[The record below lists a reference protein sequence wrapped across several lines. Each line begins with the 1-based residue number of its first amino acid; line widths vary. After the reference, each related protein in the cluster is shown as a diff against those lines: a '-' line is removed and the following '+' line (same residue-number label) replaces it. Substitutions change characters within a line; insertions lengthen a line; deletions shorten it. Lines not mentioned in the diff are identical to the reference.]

1 VNRSRWLL
9 TFAFALIAV
18 AVLAARPSPTPGP
31 FLRDFEAYWGA
42 GTTWNAHADPYGRE
56 IWNAERTV
64 GGVDVSRDEI
74 LPFVG
79 PPAALLVWSALA
91 HLPYDAAAR
100 LWWAFLAL
108 GTLALAAVAVRA
120 STLRVAPSLFLA
132 AVALAAAF
140 GPVTSD
146 LALGQVA
153 VLSFLGASIVALR
166 SRQIATTGLAPS
178 AVAAFVAFF
187 QPNVA
192 LGLASQIGLNRTTT
206 AMALGG
212 VGTYA
217 AGTLFLGWDWPT
229 QYARTLFSHESVE
242 RFSAIQLTPAAI
254 AHGAGASSVAAALV
268 AALTAIAAIAVAILL
283 WQQIADPFARF
294 AAFAPL
300 APFVATFFHEH
311 DLVVAYVAAAW
322 CAVRATG
329 PARGLA
335 LAGTLLVAI
344 DWLGLAQ
351 RPSGIAQSALLASAA
366 VCAFTALG
374 PANGWRAVAAAV
386 WPVAAIFLL
395 AAWSAASHPAPVWPD
410 ALGPFHAASA
420 ASLPNVWHQEQLR
433 TGLLAV
439 NPGWSLLRALSLM
452 GCALLSLSVF
462 LCETSRRA
470 SANR

>member
-1 VNRSRWLL
+1 VSYSRWLL
-9 TFAFALIAV
+9 AFAFALIV
-18 AVLAARPSPTPGP
+18 IAVLAARPSPTPGP

-42 GTTWNAHADPYGRE
+42 GTTWNAHADPYDRE
-56 IWNAERTV
+56 IWNAERAV
-64 GGVDVSRDEI
+64 GGVDVLRDEI

-100 LWWAFLAL
+100 LWWAFLAVA
-108 GTLALAAVAVRA
+108 TLALAFVAVHA
-120 STLRVAPSLFLA
+120 STLRVEPGSLLA
-132 AVALAAAF
+132 AVALAVAF

-153 VLSFLGASIVALR
+153 VFSFLGATIVAVR
-166 SRQIATTGLAPS
+166 SRRTAPTALAPS

-192 LGLASQIGLNRTTT
+192 LGLASQLGLNRATL

-212 VGTYA
+212 AGTYA
-217 AGTLFLGWDWPT
+217 AGTLFLGWGWPV
-229 QYARTLFSHESVE
+229 QYARTLLSHESVE

-254 AHGAGASSVAAALV
+254 AHGAGASSGSAALV
-268 AALTAIAAIAVAILL
+268 AALTAIVAVAVAILL
-283 WQQIADPFARF
+283 WQHIADPFARF

-300 APFVATFFHEH
+300 APFVASFFHEH
-311 DLVVAYVAAAW
+311 DLVVAYVAATW
-322 CAVRATG
+322 CAVRASG

-366 VCAFTALG
+366 GCAFAALS
-374 PANGWRAVAAAV
+374 PVNGWREVGAAA
-386 WPVAAIFLL
+386 WPIATIFVL
-395 AAWSAASHPAPVWPD
+395 AAWLAAGHPAPVWPD

-420 ASLPNVWHQEQLR
+420 ASLPNVWYQEQLR

-439 NPGWSLLRALSLM
+439 NPVWSLLRALSLA
-452 GCALLSLSVF
+452 GCALLSLSVY

-470 SANR
+470 SASR